1 MPVNLK
7 AKKQLVARMYKVGV
21 NRVQF
26 DSDHL
31 DDIADAI
38 TRENIRSLFTANT
51 IKINQLLERQEEEQ
65 K

>member
-21 NRVQF
+21 NRVRLTLTILMMWLMQ
-26 DSDHL
+26 SQEKTL
-31 DDIADAI
+31 EVCL
-38 TRENIRSLFTANT
+38 RQIRLKL
-51 IKINQLLERQEEEQ
+51 KILLERQEEEQ